1 MTVQCCVCKRKREG
15 EEWIKSS
22 LQPDPNASHTYCP
35 ACLHEAM
42 DTMRREAM
50 RDLPSFAQ

>member
-15 EEWIKSS
+15 EEWSKTS
-22 LQPDPNASHTYCP
+22 LQPDPKASHTYCP

-42 DTMRREAM
+42 DTMRREAI
-50 RDLPSFAQ
+50 LAHPLFAR